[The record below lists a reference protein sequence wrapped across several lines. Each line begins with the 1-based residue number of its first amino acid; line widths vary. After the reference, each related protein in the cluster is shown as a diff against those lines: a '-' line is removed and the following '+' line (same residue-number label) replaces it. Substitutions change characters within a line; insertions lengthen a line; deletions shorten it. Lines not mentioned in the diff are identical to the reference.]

1 MWQPRCLEDFTT
13 MPSDTASAAMKH
25 LHAWEA
31 DGAASAEALATWVGA
46 RLAEHQALLARLLA
60 VKGPRTP
67 ENSLSLY
74 DAAIEQ
80 LNLAGSQAGVLNSV
94 APDKAVRDQAQA
106 EAQRVSVAGSA
117 LSLNREVYEAL
128 AAISLEGASPATK
141 HFVERTLLSY
151 RLAGVDKDQVT
162 RDRLQALHEQ
172 ATRLSLEFG
181 RNIQEGG
188 KTIQATSEEL
198 DGLPADYLARHPFD
212 ADGSVVISTDP
223 PDMQPVMT
231 FASSGALRERMFLAY
246 NTRAYPVN
254 QKILLD
260 LLATRQEIASLLGF
274 RSWADL
280 ATADQMM
287 GSAANVRTF
296 LARLNQAS
304 RDGAQQEHKL
314 VLDFARERH
323 AQLEAIDITSRGYWY
338 EQFRRSAFDFDSQ
351 SVRPYFPYA
360 RVEAGVLETAARL
373 FKVEF
378 RRSSAPAWHKSVS
391 VFDVIEGGE
400 TVGRFYLDMHP
411 REGKDKWFSAAPIV
425 TGVRGGA
432 LPEAALICNFPG
444 GDDEP
449 DPTTEQQLEVLAGD
463 PPVIPPQ
470 QHELEARAAVEEKR
484 EAQKV
489 TRDPGLLQYSDVVTY
504 FHEFGHLMH
513 AILGGRTE
521 WAGLSGFATEGDFIE
536 VPSQMLEEF
545 FRDEKL
551 LQAFARHYETGEIL
565 PSETIRKMKLAGS
578 FGRADWVRSQLY
590 YTTLSLDLHD
600 QDPAGID
607 LDAITKQLYE
617 SLQPWTWFEGNRMY
631 ASFGH
636 LTGYSSNYYTYA
648 FDKVIALD
656 FFGQFDPADLLGC
669 EAGTRYRKAVLEQGG
684 SKPGRQMV
692 RDFLG
697 RDEEFSAFS
706 KWLNEEFEG
715 APIGSTR

>member
-1 MWQPRCLEDFTT
+1 MPVESLSATT
-13 MPSDTASAAMKH
+13 NKDI
-25 LHAWEA
+25 HAWDA
-31 DGAASAEALATWVGA
+31 GGATSAEALAAWVSA
-46 RLAEHQALLARLLA
+46 RLAAHEEALKRLLA

-67 ENSLSLY
+67 QNSLIHY
-74 DAAIEQ
+74 DTAIEQ

-94 APDKAVRDQAQA
+94 AADKAVRDRAQLD
-106 EAQRVSVAGSA
+106 AQRVAMAGSA

-128 AAISLEGASPATK
+128 SAIGLEGASPATK

-151 RLAGVDKDQVT
+151 RLAGVDKDRRT
-162 RDRLQALHEQ
+162 RDRLQALHEKS
-172 ATRLSLEFG
+172 TKLSLEFS

-188 KTIQATSEEL
+188 KTIIAAPDEL
-198 DGLPADYLARHPFD
+198 DGLPSDYLARHPFD
-212 ADGSVVISTDP
+212 ADGNVILSTDP

-231 FASSGALRERMFLAY
+231 FASNQALRERMFIAY
-246 NTRAYPVN
+246 NTRAYPQN
-254 QKILLD
+254 KKILLD
-260 LLATRQEIASLLGF
+260 LLATRQEIASVLGF

-296 LARLNQAS
+296 LAKLSNAS
-304 RDGAQQEHKL
+304 RDGALREHRL
-314 VLDFARERH
+314 VVEFACEREPG
-323 AQLEAIDITSRGYWY
+323 LEAIDITSRGYWY
-338 EQFRRSAFDFDSQ
+338 EQFRRAAFDFDSQ

-360 RVEAGVLETAARL
+360 QVEAGVLETAARL

-378 RRSSAPAWHKSVS
+378 KRSSASAWHKSVS
-391 VFDVIEGGE
+391 VFDVFDGGRH
-400 TVGRFYLDMHP
+400 VGRFYLDMHP

-425 TGVRGGA
+425 TGVRGRA

-444 GDDEP
+444 GDVSEP
-449 DPTTEQQLEVLAGD
+449 ATEQQLEPLSGE
-463 PPVIPPQ
+463 PPHIPAQ
-470 QHELEARAAVEEKR
+470 QHQLEARAAEQQQR

-489 TRDPGLLQYSDVVTY
+489 MRDPGLLQYSDVVTY

-513 AILGGRTE
+513 AILGGQTE

-551 LQAFARHYETGEIL
+551 LQAFAKHYLNGEIL
-565 PSETIRKMKLAGS
+565 PSETIRKMKRAGS
-578 FGRADWVRSQLY
+578 FGRADWVRAQLY
-590 YTTLSLDLHD
+590 YTALSLDLHD

-607 LDAITKQLYE
+607 LDAITRSLYQ
-617 SLQPWTWFEGNRMY
+617 SLQPWTWLEGNRMY

-656 FFGQFDPADLLGC
+656 FFAQFDPADLLGC
-669 EAGTRYRKAVLEQGG
+669 DAGERYRKVVLEQGG
-684 SKPGRQMV
+684 SKPGRELV

-697 RDEEFSAFS
+697 RDEGFEAFS
-706 KWLNEEFEG
+706 KWLNEEFESELIG
-715 APIGSTR
+715 A

>member
-1 MWQPRCLEDFTT
+1 
-13 MPSDTASAAMKH
+13 MPVESPSATANKDI
-25 LHAWEA
+25 HAWDA
-31 DGAASAEALATWVGA
+31 GGAASAEALAAWVSA
-46 RLAEHQALLARLLA
+46 RLAAHELALKRLLA
-60 VKGPRTP
+60 VEGPRTP
-67 ENSLSLY
+67 QNSLIHY

-80 LNLAGSQAGVLNSV
+80 LNLAGAQAGVLNSV
-94 APDKAVRDQAQA
+94 ASDKAVRDQAQLD
-106 EAQRVSVAGSA
+106 AQRVAMAGSA

-128 AAISLEGASPATK
+128 ADISLEGASPATK

-151 RLAGVDKDQVT
+151 RLAGVDKDRET
-162 RDRLQALHEQ
+162 RDRLQALHEK
-172 ATRLSLEFG
+172 ATKLSLEFS

-188 KTIQATSEEL
+188 KTITAEPDEL
-198 DGLPADYLARHPFD
+198 DGLPADYLARHPLD
-212 ADGSVVISTDP
+212 ANGSVVISTDP

-231 FASSGALRERMFLAY
+231 FASNAALRERMFIAY
-246 NTRAYPVN
+246 NTRAYPAN
-254 QKILLD
+254 RQILLD
-260 LLATRQEIASLLGF
+260 LLATRQEIASVLGF

-296 LARLNQAS
+296 LAKLNDAS
-304 RDGAQQEHKL
+304 RDGAQHEHKQ
-314 VLDFARERH
+314 VVDFARER
-323 AQLEAIDITSRGYWY
+323 QPGLETIDITSRGYWY
-338 EQFRRSAFDFDSQ
+338 EQFRRAAFDFDSQ

-360 RVEAGVLETAARL
+360 QVEAGVLETAAHL

-378 RRSSAPAWHKSVS
+378 KRSSASAWHKSVS
-391 VFDVIEGGE
+391 VFDVFDGGKH
-400 TVGRFYLDMHP
+400 VGRFYLDMHP

-449 DPTTEQQLEVLAGD
+449 ESATEQQLEVLSGE
-463 PPVIPPQ
+463 PPHIPPQ
-470 QHELEARAAVEEKR
+470 QHELEARAAEQEQR
-484 EAQKV
+484 EAQKIV
-489 TRDPGLLQYSDVVTY
+489 RDPGLLQYSDVVTY

-513 AILGGRTE
+513 AILGGQTE

-551 LQAFARHYETGEIL
+551 LQAFAKHYETGEVL
-565 PSETIRKMKLAGS
+565 PAKLIQDLKRAS
-578 FGRADWVRSQLY
+578 AFGRADWVRAQLY

-600 QDPAGID
+600 QDPASLD
-607 LDAITKQLYE
+607 LDAITKSLYQ
-617 SLQPWTWFEGNRMY
+617 SLQPWTWLEGNRMY

-656 FFGQFDPADLLGC
+656 FFAQFDPADLLGC
-669 EAGTRYRKAVLEQGG
+669 DAGERYRKTVLEQGG
-684 SKPGRQMV
+684 SKPGRELV

-697 RDEEFSAFS
+697 RNEDFEAFS
-706 KWLNEEFEG
+706 KWLNEEFKSDLIG
-715 APIGSTR
+715 A